1 MQYLYYFLFKILQN
15 FGGVF
20 ENTIKFTCFKFKQ
33 SYLKYADP
41 FSYFQLETVYSS
53 LLELE
58 KISQTTDLRDQR
70 APESYIP

>member
-1 MQYLYYFLFKILQN
+1 M
-15 FGGVF
+15 
-20 ENTIKFTCFKFKQ
+20 FKQ